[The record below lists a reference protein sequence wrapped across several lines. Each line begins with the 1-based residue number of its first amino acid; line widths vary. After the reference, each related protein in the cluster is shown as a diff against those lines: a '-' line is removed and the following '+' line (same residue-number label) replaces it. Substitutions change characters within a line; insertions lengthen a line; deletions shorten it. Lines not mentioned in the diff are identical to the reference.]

1 MSAHLARFAALSL
14 LSACA
19 APATPDLP
27 EPDPSDSHPGDSEP
41 IDTTPI
47 DSEPADSEPPP
58 PPDSDPPDD
67 PTPTY
72 DCDHL
77 PAGPLPYR
85 SLLGLAVNEDFAF
98 DDQGHLLAFASP
110 GVLVRQTYP
119 PVTTTPVVALPPGG
133 GAPASLRALPGGD
146 LVYADVDTATL
157 YRVTPAGSLSPVH
170 GGLGYPTGIDIH
182 PSGKVFLADLT
193 GVLRIDPD
201 NGDTTVLIEP
211 DVLRLPNGMTFSADY
226 DTLYFGTLEGIYS
239 VPVDSDG
246 LPTAAPVHRG
256 NAPGGAELLG
266 MGVDACDHLYVL
278 LRDVLLRYRP
288 GTGPEELLRVAPG
301 AWMTNLQWGSG
312 VGGWQRDKLYI
323 TDRQGTTP
331 AYYEVDVGVPSKP
344 YAYP

>member
-1 MSAHLARFAALSL
+1 MPARPFRLATLPL
-14 LSACA
+14 LVACTNA
-19 APATPDLP
+19 SNDPIDPIDP
-27 EPDPSDSHPGDSEP
+27 EPTHSDQPPGEDTDFDDSVP
-41 IDTTPI
+41 DT
-47 DSEPADSEPPP
+47 
-58 PPDSDPPDD
+58 DPPDD
-67 PTPTY
+67 PGPAPTY
-72 DCDHL
+72 DCAAL
-77 PAGPLPYR
+77 PAGPLPFR

-98 DDQGHLLAFASP
+98 DDEGHLLAFAAP

-157 YRVTPAGSLSPVH
+157 YRVTPAGGLWPVH
-170 GGLGYPTGIDIH
+170 SGLGYPTGIDIH

-211 DVLRLPNGMTFSADY
+211 EALRMPNGMSFSADY
-226 DTLYFGTLEGIYS
+226 HTLHVGTLDGIYS
-239 VPVDSDG
+239 VPVDDDG
-246 LPTAAPVHRG
+246 VPTAAPAHRG
-256 NAPGGAELLG
+256 NSPGGAEMLG
-266 MGVDACDHLYVL
+266 MGVDACDGLYVL
-278 LRDVLLRYRP
+278 LRDTLLRYRP
-288 GTGPEELLRVAPG
+288 GAGREELIRTPPG

-312 VGGWQRDKLYI
+312 VGGWDAHKLYI